1 MKKNNQR
8 KDAVSAEQRSKAAR
22 IIGIILF
29 VSLVLS
35 VVYSF
40 IRFCMAPAEPLDD
53 QMYEKVKA
61 DYLLM
66 FVQCLLGTVVMML
79 PSVLARRFKVV
90 VPNAIVILYF
100 VFLYCAIYLGEM
112 HNFYYVVP
120 HWDTILHAFSG
131 AMLGALGFILVDLLN
146 QDQHIRVSLSPF
158 FVAVFAFCFALT
170 VGALW
175 EIYEFSF
182 DALLGLNMQKHTTE
196 AGVALVGTKALA
208 DTMKD
213 IIVDALAAL
222 GVAVFG
228 YITERKRRI
237 TTAETTNN

>member
-1 MKKNNQR
+1 MKKDNQR
-8 KDAVSAEQRSKAAR
+8 KDAVSAKQRSKAAR
-22 IIGIILF
+22 IIGFILF

-79 PSVLARRFKVV
+79 PSVLAKRFQVV

-131 AMLGALGFILVDLLN
+131 AMLGALGFILVNLLN

-208 DTMKD
+208 DTMK
-213 IIVDALAAL
+213 
-222 GVAVFG
+222 AVS
-228 YITERKRRI
+228 YTHL
-237 TTAETTNN
+237 TLPTMAVV